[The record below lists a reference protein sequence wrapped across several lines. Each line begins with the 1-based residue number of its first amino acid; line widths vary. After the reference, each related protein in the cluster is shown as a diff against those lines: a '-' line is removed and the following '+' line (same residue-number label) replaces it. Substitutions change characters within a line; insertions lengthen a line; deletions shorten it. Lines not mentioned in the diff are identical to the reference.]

1 AAVTALNTSGR
12 AVFFAG
18 LTICIAL
25 LGMFALQVSFL
36 YGVAL
41 SAAFVVALT
50 MLASLTLM
58 PAMLGFFGLK
68 ALRRAERRRLQSEG
82 PQPEEVQ
89 GFWLRWAE
97 QLSNRA
103 GILSVL

>member
-1 AAVTALNTSGR
+1 M
-12 AVFFAG
+12 
-18 LTICIAL
+18 TICIAL

-50 MLASLTLM
+50 MLASLTLL

-68 ALRRAERRRLQSEG
+68 ALRRGERRRLQEAGAATRGG
-82 PQPEEVQ
+82 PGLLAAV
-89 GFWLRWAE
+89 GARSWATGPG
-97 QLSNRA
+97 S
-103 GILSVL
+103 